1 MNLPEV
7 QKLLIKHESC
17 ELFPYKCTAGKLTI
31 GVGRNL
37 EDKGITSEE
46 ALYLF
51 NNDIRVCIKDLEWFF
66 FPDQFNQFSDSI
78 QSVLVNMRFQLGH
91 TGLKKFKKMIF
102 AFRNKDFAEAVV
114 QMKDS
119 KWHNQVT
126 KRADELI
133 KMVEGEICLG

>member
-1 MNLPEV
+1 MNLSNV
-7 QKLLIKHESC
+7 QKLLIKHEGC

-37 EDKGITSEE
+37 EDRGISSEE

-51 NNDIRVCIKDLEWFF
+51 NNDIRACVTDLELVF
-66 FPDQFNQFSDSI
+66 FPDQFNFFPDNI
-78 QSVLVNMRFQLGH
+78 QSVLINMRFQLGSS
-91 TGLKKFKKMIF
+91 GLKRFKKMLQ
-102 AFRNKDFAEAVV
+102 AFRFEDYKEAAI

-119 KWHNQVT
+119 RWYSQVT

-133 KMVEGEICLG
+133 KMVEGEI